1 MRQKICG
8 NHWVI
13 YSMSP
18 TLARAHYSCPDNAI
32 GLVSTGQ
39 AVEGSLAEF
48 FLLLPMFMSIKRY
61 VHSTFLINWI
71 LIQIE
76 TQWTSKLPS
85 KMPVFV
91 EKYAICALCW
101 NMQKNEA
108 TCEICSNRVIR
119 VKLACLDK
127 SAVLVCFSIDHFD
140 TVQVYH
146 MIFITLTWSAISDLL
161 QMLAALVFLPWY
173 GVYTKLYLLLTS
185 ETWWRPQIGGWNVVA
200 KCQYYYLF
208 CHFFICI
215 KMIKY
220 HADTNLMKLFTEQLL
235 FLARSLKN
243 YQCVIKWAQWSSVNS
258 AFSSLKAPCLTLHD
272 QCLRSL
278 KSPCLTLHDQKS
290 LSRCTHAY
298 THLIYCSMSE
308 CGSNNY

>member
-1 MRQKICG
+1 MRQKICR
-8 NHWVI
+8 NDWVI

-18 TLARAHYSCPDNAI
+18 TLARAHYSCPNNAI

-61 VHSTFLINWI
+61 AHSTFLINWI

-85 KMPVFV
+85 KMPIFV

-108 TCEICSNRVIR
+108 TCEICSNRVIC

-146 MIFITLTWSAISDLL
+146 MIFITDMVSDFRFIADACCPCLSALIWSLYQAVSAIDI
-161 QMLAALVFLPWY
+161 
-173 GVYTKLYLLLTS
+173 
-185 ETWWRPQIGGWNVVA
+185 R
-200 KCQYYYLF
+200 
-208 CHFFICI
+208 
-215 KMIKY
+215 
-220 HADTNLMKLFTEQLL
+220 NLMKTSDW
-235 FLARSLKN
+235 RLK
-243 YQCVIKWAQWSSVNS
+243 
-258 AFSSLKAPCLTLHD
+258 
-272 QCLRSL
+272 
-278 KSPCLTLHDQKS
+278 
-290 LSRCTHAY
+290 RCR
-298 THLIYCSMSE
+298 
-308 CGSNNY
+308 